1 MDLTALAL
9 VVAAAFMHATWNLLS
24 KQASAG
30 AAFVWCYSV
39 ASTVLYLPLA
49 AWLLLGAP
57 HPISSAGWAVLAASG
72 ALHLGYN
79 LMLQRGY
86 QIGDLGVVYPVARGT
101 GPLLSAAGAF
111 LLLGEAATAP
121 RVIGIL
127 FIVLGIFTIARVDRM
142 FGAAPRGLLGA
153 AGYGAA
159 TGGFIVAYTLVD
171 AYAVKQLLIAPLLV
185 DYLSGALRLLML
197 TPSAWVQRA
206 QIASLPRR
214 TWQYAVAVGAIAPL
228 SYILVLTAMQRAPV
242 SLVAPAREMSMLVA
256 ALMGTFLLREGDAV
270 RRLLGAALI
279 AAGVV
284 SLMWT

>member
-9 VVAAAFMHATWNLLS
+9 VVAAAFIHATWNLLS
-24 KQASAG
+24 KKAAAG
-30 AAFVWCYSV
+30 AAFVWCYSL

-49 AWLLLGAP
+49 AWLLDGAT
-57 HPISSAGWAVLAASG
+57 HTISGAGWTVLVASG

-86 QIGDLGVVYPVARGT
+86 QVGDLGVVYPVARGT
-101 GPLLSAAGAF
+101 GPLLSATGAF
-111 LLLGEAATAP
+111 MLLGETTTMP
-121 RVIGIL
+121 RIIGML
-127 FIVLGIFTIARVDRM
+127 LIVLGIFAIARVDRM
-142 FGAAPRGLLGA
+142 FGAASRGPIGA

-159 TGGFIVAYTLVD
+159 TGGFAGYTLAD

-185 DYLSGALRLLML
+185 DYLSGVLRLLML
-197 TPSAWVQRA
+197 TPSAWMRRA
-206 QIASLPRR
+206 EIASLPRS
-214 TWQYAVAVGAIAPL
+214 TWRYAVAVGAIAPL

-256 ALMGTFLLREGDAV
+256 ALMGTFLLGEGDAV